1 MQANWT
7 TPALLLLSV
16 HKKPFGSLGGFQ
28 LLACRAAVG
37 KESHFPAYFSYAAA
51 GPERSP
57 SPPSLAAM
65 DTEQPVVLCRMNPET
80 SKIPTFMSPTAAYH
94 HLCKIYYHNRQ
105 KKKSQQ
111 ISHQLSDLPP
121 HPDLIAWHFQSPISA
136 I

>member
-7 TPALLLLSV
+7 APVLLLLSV

-51 GPERSP
+51 GPEKSP

-80 SKIPTFMSPTAAYH
+80 SKIPTFMSPAVAYH

-105 KKKSQQ
+105 KKKKPTN
-111 ISHQLSDLPP
+111 LSP
-121 HPDLIAWHFQSPISA
+121 AK
-136 I
+136 